1 MPKAKP
7 DSVQSIRIELQE
19 TERAALEA
27 SLAAGGIAN
36 LLHGIGAV
44 LLPYQGAI
52 TAFAA
57 AWLAGELADEV
68 KEQLDK
74 VVGGLRGSIQ
84 EPTAQNYQ
92 EITAVLYPLSFPLSS
107 DDNSMLRS
115 FSRGLPDS
123 TLRVRFNAFIL
134 QTEQVMFI
142 SEMEVQNLT
151 PSESWSLFYP
161 WDEMLN
167 DSIYDANRTVSRTNW
182 FVDLITP
189 DPK

>member
-44 LLPYQGAI
+44 LLPFQGAI

-134 QTEQVMFI
+134 QT
-142 SEMEVQNLT
+142 
-151 PSESWSLFYP
+151 
-161 WDEMLN
+161 
-167 DSIYDANRTVSRTNW
+167 
-182 FVDLITP
+182 
-189 DPK
+189 

>member
-44 LLPYQGAI
+44 LLPFQGAI

>member
-7 DSVQSIRIELQE
+7 DSVQSIPIELQE

-44 LLPYQGAI
+44 LLPFQGAI

-142 SEMEVQNLT
+142 SEMEVQTLT